1 MHVSANFMKSYALEP
16 MAFAKQVKISQEY
29 GADIIYLVDSAGG
42 MLPSDIE
49 RYFMA
54 IKDTCNASFA
64 FHGHDNLGLAI
75 ANSLKAVECGAE
87 IIDASLQGFG
97 RSSGNAAVEVFLAAL
112 QRIGI
117 ESGINLLMTMD
128 AGERYIRP
136 LIRRRGISSLDVIS
150 GLAQFH
156 SSYMGRIRKYASK
169 YGVDPREL
177 ICRVCEIDR
186 VDCKESLVEEIAQKY
201 QLESA
206 DVVTARFDFDEYCGS
221 EQK

>member
-1 MHVSANFMKSYALEP
+1 
-16 MAFAKQVKISQEY
+16 
-29 GADIIYLVDSAGG
+29 
-42 MLPSDIE
+42 
-49 RYFMA
+49 MA